1 MNNDQIQYY
10 YNHDKI
16 LETSILAGKIML
28 QSGAE
33 TSRVE
38 DTMERIIRNALNKP
52 ESTEAFTYV
61 TVNGIFAKITG
72 SHTSFARIDQRDFD
86 LNKVTKVNQLSRS
99 FAEGTLELSDMHQE
113 LIELEKESASLPRW
127 LKVLCTAGLSGSIML
142 IFGGNYID
150 LPATMV
156 AGVAAYMTFLFIWKT
171 LKVPFLSEYIGTLI
185 GGTLGYFLTVQFGEN
200 IDLVMV
206 GAVVPLVPGIL
217 ITNSI
222 RDIMARHYLSGLI
235 RFIEG
240 IFTAGALGAGVATV
254 YYLFII

>member
-1 MNNDQIQYY
+1 MENDTAKNN
-10 YNHDKI
+10 HELI
-16 LETSILAGKIML
+16 LDTSILAGKIML

-33 TSRVE
+33 ISRVE

-52 ESTEAFTYV
+52 DSTEAYTYV

-72 SHTSFARIDQRDFD
+72 SETSFARIDQRDFD

-99 FAEGTLELSDMHQE
+99 FAEGD
-113 LIELEKESASLPRW
+113 IELTEMQHALQVLEGESASIPRW
-127 LKVLCTAGLSGSIML
+127 LKLLCTAGLSGSIML
-142 IFGGNYID
+142 IFGGDYID
-150 LPATMV
+150 LPATMA
-156 AGVAAYMTFLFIWKT
+156 AGVIAYMTYLFIWNT
-171 LKVPFLSEYIGTLI
+171 LNVPFLSEYTGTLI
-185 GGTLGYFLTVQFGEN
+185 GGTIGYLLTVSFGEN

-240 IFTAGALGAGVATV
+240 IFTAGALGAGIATV

>member
-1 MNNDQIQYY
+1 MKNAQLQRET
-10 YNHDKI
+10 NHDKI

-38 DTMERIIRNALNKP
+38 DTMERIIRNALHKP
-52 ESTEAFTYV
+52 DSAEAYTYV

-86 LNKVTKVNQLSRS
+86 LNKVTLVNQLSRS
-99 FAEGTLELSDMHQE
+99 FAEGSIALENMHAE
-113 LIELEKESASLPRW
+113 LLKIEKESASIPRW

-142 IFGGNYID
+142 IFGGSYID
-150 LPATMV
+150 LPATMI
-156 AGVAAYMTFLFIWKT
+156 AGVVAYMTFLFIWNN
-171 LKVPFLSEYIGTLI
+171 LKLPFISEYVGTLI
-185 GGTLGYFLTVQFGEN
+185 GGTIGYFLTAQFGEN
-200 IDLVMV
+200 IDLVMI

-222 RDIMARHYLSGLI
+222 RDMMARHYLSGLI

-240 IFTAGALGAGVATV
+240 IFTAGALGAGIATV